1 MTISIA
7 HVNVS
12 RGFRGGERQTEL
24 LIREL
29 AHADIRQVLVARR
42 HEPLAERVKDVAVEV
57 RTVSRGRFAIMRAT
71 LGADLVHVHEGRS
84 VYAAY
89 LRSLRSRTPYI
100 LTRRVDNPIRDHW
113 LAHKAYRR
121 AAFVVAVAP
130 QVAEAVSAFD
140 PSIRLRVIYSAASG
154 LSVDAARSAAIRGAD
169 PGKLLVGHVGALD
182 NKQKGQQVIIQV
194 AREVQETHPN
204 IQFLLVGSGD
214 DEAML
219 RKSAEGLRNLAFT
232 GFVDNV
238 GDYLAAFDVFILPS
252 HKEGIGSI
260 LFDAMEQRLPIIA
273 SRVGGIPEIVHD
285 GDNGILIDP
294 ARPDQLKT
302 ALLRL
307 HNQPELRREFGAN
320 GERIARNFTAEIM
333 GKHYLDLYRS
343 VVDDNRSARQL
354 RQRPPVRRS

>member
-7 HVNVS
+7 HVNMS

-29 AHADIRQVLVARR
+29 AHADVRQVLVARR

-57 RTVSRGRFAIMRAT
+57 RAVSRGRFVVMKAT

-100 LTRRVDNPIRDHW
+100 LTRRIDNPIGDHW
-113 LAHKAYRR
+113 LAHKVYRR

-130 QVAEAVSAFD
+130 QVAEVVSAYD

-169 PGKLLVGHVGALD
+169 GADGADPAKLLVGHVGALD
-182 NKQKGQQVIIQV
+182 NKQKGQQIIIQV
-194 AREVQETHPN
+194 ARELQETHPN
-204 IQFLLVGSGD
+204 IRFLLVGGGA

-252 HKEGIGSI
+252 NREGIGSI

-273 SRVGGIPEIVHD
+273 SRVGGIPGIVRD
-285 GDNGILIDP
+285 GENGILIDP
-294 ARPDQLKT
+294 ARPDQLKA

-307 HNQPELRREFGAN
+307 HDQPELRRDFGMN
-320 GERIARNFTAEIM
+320 GEQIARNYTAEIM
-333 GKHYLDLYRS
+333 GKHYLGLYRS
-343 VVDDNRSARQL
+343 VLDDHRSARMLAQ
-354 RQRPPVRRS
+354 